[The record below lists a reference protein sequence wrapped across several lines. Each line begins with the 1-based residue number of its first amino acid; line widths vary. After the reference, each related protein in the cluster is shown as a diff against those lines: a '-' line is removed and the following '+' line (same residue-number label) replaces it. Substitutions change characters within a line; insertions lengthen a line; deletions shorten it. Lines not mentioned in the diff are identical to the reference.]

1 MCVVKLVS
9 TLGKGSEKKGSRREM
24 GQSSRGL
31 GSLSP
36 ACTCNALQIAT
47 QPRHMKMLN
56 TRPVAMIMA
65 WRALQVQAVEHVSN
79 GCQIHMV
86 AEEES
91 ATV

>member
-9 TLGKGSEKKGSRREM
+9 TLGKGSEKKGSRREI
-24 GQSSRGL
+24 GQSSLGL

-56 TRPVAMIMA
+56 TRPVASA
-65 WRALQVQAVEHVSN
+65 GGGEGHLPHHSSKSKALY
-79 GCQIHMV
+79 
-86 AEEES
+86 
-91 ATV
+91 